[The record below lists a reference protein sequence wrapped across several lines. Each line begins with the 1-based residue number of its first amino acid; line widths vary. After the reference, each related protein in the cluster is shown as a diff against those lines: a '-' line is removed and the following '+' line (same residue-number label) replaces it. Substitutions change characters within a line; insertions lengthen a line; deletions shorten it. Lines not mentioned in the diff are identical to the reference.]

1 MNIDAKLVKSL
12 RDKTG
17 AGMMNCRK
25 ALQESE
31 GDLEKAVDWLRKQG
45 IAKAAKRSSRSASEG
60 IVSSYVHLGGKIG
73 VIVEVNCETDFVAR
87 TDEFQ
92 LLAKDIAMHIAA
104 TNPDVVS
111 REEVPAETVNKEKE
125 IYREQAAQSGK
136 PEKVLDKIV
145 EGRLDKYYQEI
156 CLLEQAFVKNPDVSV
171 KQLIEEATAK
181 IGEKIQVRRFAR
193 YQLGQ

>member
-1 MNIDAKLVKSL
+1 MEITAASVQAL
-12 RDKTG
+12 RKATG
-17 AGMMNCRK
+17 AGMMDCKK
-25 ALQESE
+25 ALSE
-31 GDLEKAVDWLRKQG
+31 AGGDPEKATDILRKKG
-45 IAKAAKRSSRSASEG
+45 TMRAAKRQDRETREG
-60 IVSSYVHLGGKIG
+60 IIHSYIHMGGKIG
-73 VIVEVNCETDFVAR
+73 VLVELNCETDFVAR